1 MRELWSKMKRLQQL
15 DIKKP
20 RKHFACVTPS
30 PSSTHLFPPSW
41 EIKKVRPPRTPPP
54 RAQAALTMAL
64 DTNSLDNLGTQQCLL
79 TLALEIELPGF
90 YPAAPL
96 LQSQR

>member
-30 PSSTHLFPPSW
+30 PSPTHLFPPPW
-41 EIKKVRPPRTPPP
+41 GIKKVRPPKTPPP
-54 RAQAALTMAL
+54 RTQAALTRDL
-64 DTNSLDNLGTQQCLL
+64 DTDSLGNPGTQQCLL
-79 TLALEIELPGF
+79 MLTLEIELPGF